1 MYAAYIGAAWGPTY
15 EIDEYL
21 TSAHP
26 QTYAV
31 SALPQWTAGA
41 QAGANWGGSTNGVT
55 KDTPSDL
62 VADAALFAGYI
73 NTSASGLTVDE
84 KPATASGGGRGLFPA
99 SIQRAS
105 VPAFTAPV
113 PDFTGDVNQ
122 TFSALSRTCRRT
134 SSGARGTPS
143 SATCDHPVGGGG
155 GREGAL
161 AKALQVT
168 EQQLLSYAKT
178 AGYSVEG

>member
-1 MYAAYIGAAWGPTY
+1 VGS
-15 EIDEYL
+15 DL
-21 TSAHP
+21 RDRR
-26 QTYAV
+26 AV

-122 TFSALSRTCRRT
+122 TFSALSAHVPTDFQWSPWDT
-134 SSGARGTPS
+134 EFGNYVTTQLAAAAAGKEPW
-143 SATCDHPVGGGG
+143 
-155 GREGAL
+155 